1 MKTKH
6 IFIALVA
13 LALPLQGMAERVTIS
28 KERLMDK
35 IKGSWA
41 GQTIGCTYGGPTEF
55 RYQGRMIDDSIR
67 IEWPEGVVRN
77 IFQAWPD
84 LYDDLYMDLTFV
96 DVMHREGLDA
106 PVESHARAFA
116 DAGYSL
122 WHANQAGRYNIHRG
136 IMPPLS
142 GHWKYN
148 VHANDIDYQIEADF
162 AGILSPAMPNTAS
175 KISDGIGHIMNYGDG
190 WYGGVYVGAMYALA
204 YVCDDVETI
213 VTEALKTIPSRSKF
227 YKCQADVIACHKAY
241 PNDWKR
247 AWQLVQDKYDD
258 VLGCSEGV
266 GEPLN
271 IDATI
276 NSAYITIGLLYGEGD
291 FGRTLEISTRCG
303 QDSDCNPASAG
314 GILGC
319 MMGYSRIP
327 EMWMKPLREA
337 EDLNFNHTDI
347 SLNRAYEYSMQLA
360 SENILRHGG
369 KDLGDAFDI
378 KVQKPRKVRYEECF
392 PGMKVTEVRPG
403 RWLDDFGTERFSG
416 TGIEV
421 IATWEGDDPTY
432 VAEVEVYLDGKYRET
447 MNFPCNFH
455 DRTPELFWVFDLKN
469 GAHEL
474 SFKHLNP
481 NDKVKVNCNRVI
493 VYGKK

>member
-67 IEWPEGVVRN
+67 IEWPEGVVRRM
-77 IFQAWPD
+77 FQAWPD

-116 DAGYSL
+116 DAGYNL

-175 KISDGIGHIMNYGDG
+175 KISEGIGHIMNYGDG